1 MKVLYEITVKLTVY
15 ADNEQSA
22 YDIIENDIDSLVSE
36 SEQLQNYAIGNILTV
51 ETE

>member
-1 MKVLYEITVKLTVY
+1 MKTLYEITVKLTVY
-15 ADNEQSA
+15 AENKQIA

-36 SEQLQNYAIGNILTV
+36 SEQLQNYVIDDVITV

>member
-1 MKVLYEITVKLTVY
+1 MKTLYEITVKLTVY
-15 ADNEQSA
+15 ADNVQAA

-36 SEQLQNYAIGNILTV
+36 SEQLQNYAIDNVVMV